1 MSVAEKLHKKPRK
14 GTRNTKMKVVKN
26 VGNESV
32 GDELKTFEKRKNKKR
47 QYTADYDRIRVN
59 QIKEQIKKRILK
71 PTTKK
76 LYDNAYDVQ
85 LMVDDYFNNA
95 VGTQTITTNKGKEIT
110 YKPYT
115 ISGLCRWIGYAGTKD
130 FYEDRNHPVFG
141 NVLKNAH
148 NRIIEH
154 YETTLQGATAP
165 TGAIF
170 ALKNIGNWRDRQ
182 DVEVNQTVRE
192 IKVSVGA
199 GETADEINKL

>member
-1 MSVAEKLHKKPRK
+1 MDAAEKLPKKPRK
-14 GTRNTKMKVVKN
+14 RTRSTKMKVVKN
-26 VGNESV
+26 VGIES
-32 GDELKTFEKRKNKKR
+32 GQDEIKTLGRRKNKKR
-47 QYTADYDRIRVN
+47 QYTAEYDAIRVN

-85 LMVDDYFNNA
+85 IMVDDYFNNA

-115 ISGLCRWIGYAGTKD
+115 ISGLCRWVGYAGMKD
-130 FYEDRNHPVFG
+130 YREDMNHPVIG
-141 NVLKNAH
+141 GVLRNAY
-148 NRIIEH
+148 NRIVEH

-192 IKVSVGA
+192 IKVSVGE
-199 GETADEINKL
+199 GETVDEINKL